1 MSDPAGSLAAMT
13 APRHARFP
21 DVDASDGFRYRYLA
35 FEGETLAEALHEA
48 ATFLDAADGD
58 GDEDL
63 FVVGLT
69 FEYRNDVAAGDGPV
83 RGPADRG
90 GGCGDEGAGPVAERV
105 LMTTAKAVVA

>member
-1 MSDPAGSLAAMT
+1 MT

-21 DVDASDGFRYRYLA
+21 DVDASDGFRYRHLA

-83 RGPADRG
+83 RVRLIAEAD
-90 GGCGDEGAGPVAERV
+90 AVTKV
-105 LMTTAKAVVA
+105 LGR